1 MKELAAGDI
10 DVYVAAKAR
19 LVAEF
24 LARARAERG
33 LPPVDYWTPDRP

>member
-33 LPPVDYWTPDRP
+33 LPPVDYGTPDRP